1 MRIGKGQFIQGIQEV
16 GKTGGGQ
23 IGQAGDKDSFD
34 GPGGRVEGLAGNISS
49 SYGLAVTSG
58 AVGKD
63 GDDNEIL
70 RDVPLSCGMAK
81 ARAKGYTKSQDFQR
95 YQACR
100 HRLLVLQK
108 HPGVKGGPRG
118 ELMEQIFWAENGT
131 QTGCT
136 SGVSSAGNAAR
147 ASRGTCG

>member
-1 MRIGKGQFIQGIQEV
+1 MRIGKGQLIQRIQEV

-23 IGQAGDKDSFD
+23 VGQAGDEDGFD
-34 GPGGRVEGLAGNISS
+34 GLGSRVESLAGNIGSS
-49 SYGLAVTSG
+49 NGLSVASG

-81 ARAKGYTKSQDFQR
+81 ARAKGYTKSKDFQR

-100 HRLLVLQK
+100 HKLLVLQK
-108 HPGVKGGPRG
+108 HPGVKGGQTG

-131 QTGCT
+131 QMGCT
-136 SGVSSAGNAAR
+136 LAVNSADSAALV
-147 ASRGTCG
+147 SRGTCG